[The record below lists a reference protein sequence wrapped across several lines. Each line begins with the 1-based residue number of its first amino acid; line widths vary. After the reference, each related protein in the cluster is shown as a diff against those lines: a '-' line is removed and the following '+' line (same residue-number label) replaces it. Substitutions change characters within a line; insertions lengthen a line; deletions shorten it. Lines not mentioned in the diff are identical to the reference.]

1 MTRRSGAKGEAPGH
15 LFGVHTVDNG
25 GIQMAARRAAAA
37 GARALQVFTA
47 PPRFYG
53 DKATIQPAR
62 VARFHE
68 TLAEVGIERRHVMVH
83 AAYVLNTA
91 SAEPDKHERS
101 AAGLAKELERSTA
114 LEAGAVCFHPGSAGS
129 GGDRAAAIGRVGAA
143 LVRALRGVD
152 GPTRLLVENTAGAGA
167 TVGRTAEEVA
177 AILAVVPDA
186 LRPRTGYGLDTCH
199 LFASGFDL
207 RRSPEALAALLD
219 EFEAATGEPPAFFHL
234 NDSEGELGSNRDRH
248 ALLGKGH
255 LGVEPFRW
263 LLADRRSRGVPLIL
277 ETPEKNVDAAP
288 DDPAPDPWDAEMFAL
303 LRALAGEDGG

>member
-1 MTRRSGAKGEAPGH
+1 MSPRAKRAPRGGGEL

-25 GIQMAARRAAAA
+25 GIHMAARRAAAA

-53 DKATIQPAR
+53 DRASIQPAR
-62 VARFHE
+62 VTRFHD

-91 SAEPDKHERS
+91 SPVPETQARS

-129 GGDRAAAIGRVGAA
+129 GGDLAAALGRVAGAIAAA
-143 LVRALRGVD
+143 LRAVPGA
-152 GPTRLLVENTAGAGA
+152 TRLLVENTAGAGH
-167 TVGRTAEEVA
+167 TVGRTAAEVA
-177 AILAVVPDA
+177 AILAVVPKG

-199 LFASGFDL
+199 LFASGYDI
-207 RRSPEALAALLD
+207 RRSPAALAALLD

-248 ALLGKGH
+248 TLLGRGRI
-255 LGVEPFRW
+255 GVEPFRW
-263 LLADRRSRGVPLIL
+263 LLADRRARGVPLIL
-277 ETPEKNVDAAP
+277 ETPEKNNEAAD
-288 DDPAPDPWDAEMFAL
+288 DDPSPDPWDAEMFAL
-303 LRALAGEDGG
+303 LRELAPA